1 MAGRRRSALLLG
13 TLVAFVG
20 CDPNLGK
27 DPSIE
32 GTSAIFDPTSGVIPL
47 PNDALMGPTG
57 LLEVPA
63 DPSDSEL
70 TQQVKAGLGI
80 INGWIPGSMIT
91 IPFDGELDRT
101 TLNEDTVRL
110 YDVTESTAVRVTD
123 YYVAFNVGRA
133 PATAPPYNLFVRRK
147 AAGLGMIPDFELG
160 HRYIVVVTDA
170 IRDVDGQPVLGTP
183 VMELLKSRTPLVN
196 EYGRSLTILPDADAA
211 GLESMRTGSYAPAFD
226 AIEGEVARENI
237 VAHAA
242 FRIQSNPM
250 PSFNPMPLGK
260 ELPAPIGD
268 ASPANDKFSKP
279 WACFRHPIDTSTAAT
294 GAKLYKRGA
303 SLTDVNVTVSVGKMV
318 DPADTTTVLC
328 EQAVI
333 LDGGTLEASTTY
345 QVVLTDAIKG
355 LDGAPSRQSA
365 IFSLMAKTV
374 PLFEGDTLN
383 SPFIDSTFDALISGL
398 PPIDPNDTKQATPE
412 AWDAAYETMLGPL
425 ALGTVEQWRKDY
437 QPYIADA
444 IAAGTP
450 LENLT
455 ATWVFTTAAP

>member
-20 CDPNLGK
+20 CDPNLGR

-32 GTSAIFDPTSGVIPL
+32 GTSAMFDPTTGVIPL
-47 PNDALMGPTG
+47 PNNALLDPTTG
-57 LLEVPA
+57 MLAVPA

-91 IPFDGELDRT
+91 IPFDGELDPT

-123 YYVAFNVGRA
+123 YYVAFNVGRT

-147 AAGLGMIPDFELG
+147 SVGLGQIPDFELG

-170 IRDVDGQPVLGTP
+170 IRDVDGQPVLGTT

-196 EYGRSLTILPDADAA
+196 EYGRTLTILPDADAA
-211 GLESMRTGSYAPAFD
+211 GLESMRAGFYAPALD
-226 AIEGEVARENI
+226 EIEGEVARENI
-237 VAHAA
+237 VAHTV
-242 FRIQSNPM
+242 FTIQSNPM

-260 ELPAPIGD
+260 DLPAPIGD
-268 ASPANDKFSKP
+268 ASPANDEFSKP
-279 WACFRHPIDTSTAAT
+279 WACFLHPIDTSTAAA

-303 SLTDVNVTVSVGKMV
+303 SLTGVDVTVSVGKMV

-355 LDGAPSRQSA
+355 VDGVPSRQSA

-398 PPIDPNDTKQATPE
+398 PAVDPTVATQE
-412 AWDAAYETMLGPL
+412 EWDAAYETMLGPL

-444 IAAGTP
+444 IEAGTP